1 MLNASVEDIELEH
14 QALPWKTNAGSREC
28 ARRRQSYLRKFS
40 DPWEQTAQSPFES
53 KAEKAHKTA
62 HYTERAHTVFRDP
75 MVRSDQ
81 VIPGNL
87 IFRDD
92 SRAVC
97 TGGHHIH
104 IRYRFAPAA
113 AARVLD
119 SCVHLTWDTRALPTR
134 ASSHSMCSFIPFS
147 QWQMSCWNQPE
158 IANVLWYWPPENVFR
173 ALPKLHSSR
182 NKPNSLNFLLI
193 IMWNFYFDINAFLQK
208 QSNI

>member
-1 MLNASVEDIELEH
+1 MQAYKILSLNIELYRGKEMLDLVNVLGVDSVIYASF
-14 QALPWKTNAGSREC
+14 QIRESR
-28 ARRRQSYLRKFS
+28 QQNLHLNQKPKKLTST
-40 DPWEQTAQSPFES
+40 P
-53 KAEKAHKTA
+53 
-62 HYTERAHTVFRDP
+62 HYTERAHTVFWDP

-113 AARVLD
+113 AARVLY
-119 SCVHLTWDTRALPTR
+119 SCVHLTWVTRALPAR
-134 ASSHSMCSFIPFS
+134 ASSHSMFSFIPFS
-147 QWQMSCWNQPE
+147 QWKMSCWNQSE
-158 IANVLWYWPPENVFR
+158 IANVLWYWPPKNVLR
-173 ALPKLHSSR
+173 ALPKLLSSR

-193 IMWNFYFDINAFLQK
+193 IMWNFYFDIKAFK
-208 QSNI
+208 KNI